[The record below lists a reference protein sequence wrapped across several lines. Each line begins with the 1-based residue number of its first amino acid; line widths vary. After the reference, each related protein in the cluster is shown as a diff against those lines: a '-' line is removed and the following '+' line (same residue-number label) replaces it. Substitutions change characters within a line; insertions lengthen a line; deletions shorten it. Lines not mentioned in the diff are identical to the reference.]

1 MNGRTAISGSE
12 TMTTSR
18 KQQQVTR
25 IRALLRTARR
35 RRVLVV
41 GDVMLDQFIWG
52 GVRRISPEAPVPVVE
67 FQRESFM
74 AGGAANVARNL
85 TALGAEAVLFG
96 VIGDDPAA
104 SHLEK
109 ILGGDGVDC
118 SGLIQV
124 ADRPTALKTR
134 VIAHQQHVVRID
146 RERKGLLADGDVAR
160 LVKAIRKALP
170 NADAVVVGDYAK
182 GVVTQGLLEALK
194 ADCRQAGVWLSVDPK
209 PANGVVLDGLSLVTP
224 NRKEA
229 FELAGRED
237 DMHAE
242 NPLKDVPLLRVAE
255 DLLDSLKPALLLITL
270 GSQGMLLCRRGDHP
284 IHIPTAA
291 QEVFDVSGA
300 GDTVIASFTLAVAA
314 GASPFEA
321 AVFSNHAAGVVVGKM
336 GTATVTPAELM
347 ASFAGG
353 QGS

>member
-1 MNGRTAISGSE
+1 M
-12 TMTTSR
+12 
-18 KQQQVTR
+18 
-25 IRALLRTARR
+25 
-35 RRVLVV
+35 
-41 GDVMLDQFIWG
+41 
-52 GVRRISPEAPVPVVE
+52 
-67 FQRESFM
+67 
-74 AGGAANVARNL
+74 
-85 TALGAEAVLFG
+85 
-96 VIGDDPAA
+96 
-104 SHLEK
+104 
-109 ILGGDGVDC
+109 DC

-255 DLLDSLKPALLLITL
+255 DLLDSLEDGAPA
-270 GSQGMLLCRRGDHP
+270 DHP
-284 IHIPTAA
+284 GESGDAA
-291 QEVFDVSGA
+291 
-300 GDTVIASFTLAVAA
+300 L
-314 GASPFEA
+314 P
-321 AVFSNHAAGVVVGKM
+321 
-336 GTATVTPAELM
+336 
-347 ASFAGG
+347 AGG
-353 QGS
+353 SSDPYPDGGSGSLRCLRGGRHGDRLVHARRSGRRIAV